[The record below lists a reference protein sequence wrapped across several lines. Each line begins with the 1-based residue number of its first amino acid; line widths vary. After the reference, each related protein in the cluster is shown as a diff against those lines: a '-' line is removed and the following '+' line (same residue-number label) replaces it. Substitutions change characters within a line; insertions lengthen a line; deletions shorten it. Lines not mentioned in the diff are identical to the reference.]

1 MIYRP
6 EMKSKSFRIF
16 WLLLATVLL
25 INLLQSYFTPLIFDE
40 AYYWYY
46 AQNLAWG
53 YFDHPPM
60 VALMVALGSY
70 FFDGE
75 LGVRLVS
82 CLLSAGTLAVL
93 WATVDDARKKHY
105 VTAFFILVFS
115 MALLNAYGFFTL
127 PDTPLLFFTALFL
140 YVYKRFLTDTS
151 AGWAIIMGLVMA
163 GLMYSKYHAAL
174 VIIFVL
180 LSNLKLL
187 ANKYAWLALL
197 VALLTYVPH
206 FIWLYQHDFVTIQ
219 YHLFD
224 RPNAPYSFEK
234 YTLGFFV
241 NLMAIFGLTF
251 PWIYLSLFRTKSTDT
266 FTRALLYLVYG
277 VLIFFFVSSFNRRVQ
292 TQWIIVTAIPL
303 AIITFRCMMHDE
315 KINRSIITAGLIN
328 IAIILYLRIGL
339 VYEELSPVYY
349 ETHGNKALAKEMK
362 SEIGDT
368 PLVFINSYRN
378 APMFAFY
385 TGNDTYSMNNA
396 YYRRNQYS
404 IDDSELRLQHRK
416 VFYFSRRPEKADI
429 TFTKSNGGTF
439 YGEFIDD
446 FESFRKLETIVDGPI
461 RLDTLKELT
470 LKIHNPYDRP
480 VELDKLRFNVAY
492 LTDFKKVKNAILI
505 HPRPIDGQLLAL
517 PPNDTTYFK
526 FKLPA
531 PKMKNPSYFRV
542 GISDNGLPFGL
553 NGKNTEILY

>member
-1 MIYRP
+1 
-6 EMKSKSFRIF
+6 MKSKSFRIF
-16 WLLLATVLL
+16 WLFLATALL

-93 WATVDDARKKHY
+93 WATVDDPRKKRY

-303 AIITFRCMMHDE
+303 AIITFRRMMHDE

-362 SEIGDT
+362 SKIGDT

-416 VFYFSRRPEKADI
+416 VLYFSRRPEKADI

-439 YGEFIDD
+439 YGEFIEN

-461 RLDTLKELT
+461 RMDTLKELT